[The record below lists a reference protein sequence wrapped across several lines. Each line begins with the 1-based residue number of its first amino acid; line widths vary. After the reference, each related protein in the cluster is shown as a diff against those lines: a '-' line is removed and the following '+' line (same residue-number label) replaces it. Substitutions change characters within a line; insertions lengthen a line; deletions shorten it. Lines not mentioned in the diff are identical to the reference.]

1 MIKVTDME
9 HGWLTLHIN
18 NESFYVSYLTD
29 FKKAMDMVLKLSD
42 GDQEVNRMLFDGEGL
57 DLYLTAW
64 RYYEKLFIVWEVD
77 DDEFKP
83 EIMIFDY
90 EEFMG
95 DYRVMLEGIA
105 DNYRKDFLLEEDNED
120 ILTNI

>member
-9 HGWLTLHIN
+9 NGWLTLHIN
-18 NESFYVSYLTD
+18 DKSFGVSYLTD
-29 FKKAMDMVLKLSD
+29 FKGAMDMVLKLSD

-77 DDEFKP
+77 DGEFKP

-90 EEFMG
+90 EKFMD
-95 DYRVMLEGIA
+95 DYEVMLEGIA
-105 DNYRKDFLLEEDNED
+105 DNYRKDFLLEEDSED
-120 ILTNI
+120 IFTNI